1 MTRFFA
7 ALLSL
12 LAGLASAAPYTPA
25 SDDQILVRLS
35 PAEQALGQP
44 SPPTSDAEALRQAR
58 EFIDYAREREDA
70 RFLGYARATLAP
82 RLTPSAPPSALLLMA
97 DIEQRQHEFDKAQA
111 RLTALLEQYP
121 NDGQAWLMLANLH
134 RVQGRF
140 DDAQHACRQGAS
152 TLPPTTV
159 VICQSSIQAMTGQL
173 PKAWQTLQRLADS
186 GLAAPGN
193 EQRWLHTLLAEMA
206 IQQGLYDQAHD
217 YLNAALHNAPQA
229 PYLVYLQNDLRLMQ
243 GDNDN
248 VIDAL
253 QPWQDRENALLRLA
267 IAAHRSQHPDAERWQ
282 QAYQDLLNAAQ
293 QSGRDIHLRE
303 QARFLLQVSAQPE
316 AALQTAKANWT
327 TQREISDLRILL
339 ASATA
344 SGDQDAYQQAMQF
357 MARHGISDAPSQP
370 LQDAS
375 P

>member
-1 MTRFFA
+1 
-7 ALLSL
+7 
-12 LAGLASAAPYTPA
+12 
-25 SDDQILVRLS
+25 
-35 PAEQALGQP
+35 
-44 SPPTSDAEALRQAR
+44 
-58 EFIDYAREREDA
+58 
-70 RFLGYARATLAP
+70 
-82 RLTPSAPPSALLLMA
+82 
-97 DIEQRQHEFDKAQA
+97 
-111 RLTALLEQYP
+111 
-121 NDGQAWLMLANLH
+121 MLANLH

-140 DDAQHACRQGAS
+140 DDARHACRQGAS

-186 GLAAPGN
+186 GLASPGN

-206 IQQGLYDQAHD
+206 IQQGFYDQAHD
-217 YLNAALHNAPQA
+217 YLSAALHDTPQA

-243 GDNDN
+243 GDNDK

-253 QPWQDRENALLRLA
+253 KPWQDRENALLRLA
-267 IAAHRSQHPDAERWQ
+267 IAAHRSHHPDAERWQ

-293 QSGRDIHLRE
+293 QSSRDIHLRE
-303 QARFLLQVSAQPE
+303 QARFLLQVSAEPE
-316 AALQTAKANWT
+316 ATLQTAKANWT
-327 TQREISDLRILL
+327 MQREISDLRILL
-339 ASATA
+339 ASAKA

-357 MARHGISDAPSQP
+357 MERHGISDAPSQP

>member
-1 MTRFFA
+1 MARFFV
-7 ALLSL
+7 ALFSL
-12 LAGLASAAPYTPA
+12 LAGLASAAPYTPN

-44 SPPTSDAEALRQAR
+44 ASAGSEANAIRQAR
-58 EFIDYAREREDA
+58 EYIDYARQREDS
-70 RFLGYARATLAP
+70 RFLGYARAILSP
-82 RLTPSAPPSALLLMA
+82 WLGSPSSPPIALLMA
-97 DIEQRQHEFDKAQA
+97 EIEQRQHQFAQA
-111 RLTALLEQYP
+111 QTRLTKLLERHP

-140 DDAQHACRQGAS
+140 EDARHACRQGAS

-186 GLAAPGN
+186 GLASPGN

-206 IQQGLYDQAHD
+206 IQQGLYDQANN
-217 YLNAALHNAPQA
+217 YLNAALQDAPQP
-229 PYLVYLQNDLRLMQ
+229 PYLVYLQNDLRLMR
-243 GDNDN
+243 GDNDK
-248 VIDAL
+248 VIAAL

-267 IAAHRSQHPDAERWQ
+267 IAAQRSHHPDADRWQ

-303 QARFLLQVSAQPE
+303 QARFQLQVSARPE
-316 AALQTAKANWT
+316 AALQTAQANWE

-339 ASATA
+339 ASAAA
-344 SGDQDAYQQAMQF
+344 SGDQDAHQQAMQF
-357 MARHGISDAPSQP
+357 IDLHGISDAPSQP